1 MAGVAA
7 TPRRGAPGPVRGRAH
22 WREIPRAAACAPRSL
37 RPFLL
42 EHGSLSRLLRA
53 HGRELRV
60 LRLWQGFHA
69 GPAGVLWTREVLLLL
84 DGVPVVWARSVLQ
97 AGALR
102 GAWRALRGF
111 GTRPLGDWLFQRPD
125 LRRGPLELR
134 RLGGAHV
141 LARAAARALSRAG
154 FEHAACTPLWARRSA
169 FLRRGCA
176 LELTELFLPA
186 AGALRRG
193 AGARANEAGGPR
205 QGA

>member
-7 TPRRGAPGPVRGRAH
+7 TLRRGAPGPLHGRAH
-22 WREIPRAAACAPRSL
+22 WRELPRAAACAPRSL
-37 RPFLL
+37 LPFLL

-69 GPAGVLWTREVLLLL
+69 GPAGALWTREVLLLL
-84 DGVPVVWARSVLQ
+84 DGVPVVWARSVLP

-102 GAWRALRGF
+102 GPWRALRGF

-141 LARAAARALSRAG
+141 LVRAAARALGRAG
-154 FEHAACTPLWARRSA
+154 FPHAACAPLWARRSA
-169 FLRRGCA
+169 FLHRGCA

-186 AGALRRG
+186 AGALRRN
-193 AGARANEAGGPR
+193 AGVQAPEAGGPPQR
-205 QGA
+205 A